1 VETVENFLNIF
12 LYKALRYFMPVEN
25 LWIKMASFPQ
35 AVESQKVF
43 HRHTEFSTGLSTGLS
58 PKKGGFSTG

>member
-1 VETVENFLNIF
+1 
-12 LYKALRYFMPVEN
+12 VEN

-35 AVESQKVF
+35 PVESQKVF

-58 PKKGGFSTG
+58 PKKGGLSTG